1 MKKWILFILPALLFS
16 CGDGDKKKEDVEEKV
31 KLVSEKDRLS
41 YVLGAMNAKTI
52 VGTDD
57 PNIQRLDMEI
67 IAKGFADNLNNNNPV
82 DCEAKLIKLFGP
94 NFQDFNEKY
103 AKEGA
108 ECLGRLTGYAFYQDM
123 VKMGGLSSV
132 NMNMA
137 KIGFRHGLLKKDD
150 QIADSEKQNI
160 IQNFIKDLTIKSGN
174 KMMAD
179 AKLITG
185 VEVFEN
191 GIVLERISEGKGA
204 SPSATDDVKV
214 EYILISA
221 LGDTMQ
227 SSYAMKKMTG
237 NLEPVSL
244 RLNGGVIPGWTF
256 AIPKMKKGG
265 KYKLYVPWE
274 LAYGERGMAN
284 QQTGRYDI
292 QPYESLC
299 FIIELVDFAKEGTF
313 VKPEPQMG
321 MPQGK

>member
-1 MKKWILFILPALLFS
+1 MKKLILFILPVLLFS
-16 CGDGDKKKEDVEEKV
+16 CGDEGKKETEETV
-31 KLVSEKDRLS
+31 KLISEKDRLS

-52 VGTDD
+52 VGTPD

-67 IAKGFADNLNNNNPV
+67 IAKGFAANLNNNNPV
-82 DCEAKLIKLFGP
+82 DCEATLMKLFGP
-94 NFQDFNEKY
+94 NFQDFDSTY

-132 NMNMA
+132 DMKMA

-150 QIADSEKQNI
+150 LISDSEKQTI
-160 IQNFIKDLTIKSGN
+160 IQNFIKDLTIRSGD

-179 AKLITG
+179 AKLIKG
-185 VEVFEN
+185 AEVFEN
-191 GIVLERISEGKGA
+191 GIVLEKISDGKGA
-204 SPSATDDVKV
+204 SPSGKDDVKV

-227 SSYAMKKMTG
+227 SSYAMKKATG

-265 KYKLYVPWE
+265 KYKLYVPWK
-274 LAYGERGMAN
+274 LAYGERGMFNEQA
-284 QQTGRYDI
+284 GRYDI
-292 QPYESLC
+292 QPFESLC

-313 VKPEPQMG
+313 VKPEPQIA
-321 MPQGK
+321 MPTQ

>member
-1 MKKWILFILPALLFS
+1 MKKLILFILPLLIFG
-16 CGDGDKKKEDVEEKV
+16 CGEDDKKDTEEKV
-31 KLVSEKDRLS
+31 KLVSDKDRLS

-52 VGTDD
+52 VGTPD

-67 IAKGFADNLNNNNPV
+67 IAKGFADNLNNNNPL

-132 NMNMA
+132 DMNMA

-150 QIADSEKQNI
+150 LIADTEKQNI
-160 IQNFIKDLTIKSGN
+160 IQKFIKDLTIKSGE

-179 AKLITG
+179 AKLIQG

-204 SPSATDDVKV
+204 SPSGKDDVKV

-237 NLEPVSL
+237 NMDPVSL
-244 RLNGGVIPGWTF
+244 KLNGGVIPGWTY

-265 KYKLYVPWE
+265 KYKLYVPWQM
-274 LAYGERGMAN
+274 AYGEQGMFN
-284 QQTGRYDI
+284 QQSGRYDI
-292 QPYESLC
+292 QPFESLC
-299 FIIELVDFAKEGTF
+299 FVIELIDFAKEGTF
-313 VKPEPQMG
+313 VKPQPQAA
-321 MPQGK
+321 MPQ

>member
-1 MKKWILFILPALLFS
+1 MKKIILFILPVLLFS
-16 CGDGDKKKEDVEEKV
+16 CGEEKKTDVEEKV

-52 VGTDD
+52 VGTPD
-57 PNIQRLDMEI
+57 PNIQRLDMEL

-82 DCEAKLIKLFGP
+82 DCEAKLMKLFGP

-108 ECLGRLTGYAFYQDM
+108 ECLGRLTGYAFYKDM

-132 NMNMA
+132 DMKMA
-137 KIGFRHGLLKKDD
+137 QIGFRHGLLKKDD
-150 QIADSEKQNI
+150 VIGDSEKQNI
-160 IQNFIKDLTIKSGN
+160 IQNFIKDLTIKSGD

-179 AKLITG
+179 AKKIKG
-185 VEVFEN
+185 AIVFDN
-191 GIVLERISEGKGA
+191 GIVIERISEGKGA
-204 SPSATDDVKV
+204 SPSEKDDVKV

-227 SSYAMKKMTG
+227 SSYAMKEMSG

-244 RLNGGVIPGWTF
+244 KLNGGVIPGWTF

-265 KYKLYVPWE
+265 KYRLFVPWQ
-274 LAYGERGMAN
+274 LAYGESGMFNKQA
-284 QQTGRYDI
+284 GRYDI

-299 FIIELVDFAKEGTF
+299 FIIELVDFAKEGTY
-313 VKPEPQMG
+313 VKPQPQVG
-321 MPQGK
+321 MPEQQ